1 MTDIFDKFDKE
12 IDVEGLAQ
20 DVKAAS
26 SNRSGDFP
34 EVPHGTYEVKLDT
47 LELVESKKGDPMVKC
62 WFRILTGEFKNNLI
76 FYYQLVTDGFRIH
89 LMNEF
94 LRDLETT
101 VDVEFK
107 SYKQYHQM
115 LMDIAEEMDDLG
127 FVLEYGENKKGFNTY
142 AVLEVFEI
150 ED

>member
-1 MTDIFDKFDKE
+1 MADIFDKFDKA
-12 IDVEGLAQ
+12 IDVKGLAN
-20 DVKAAS
+20 DVKEAAE
-26 SNRSGDFP
+26 NGGDFP
-34 EVPHGTYEVKLDT
+34 EVPLGKYEVKLDT

-62 WFRILTGEFKNNLI
+62 WFRILSGEFKNSLI

-94 LRDLETT
+94 LRDLETN

-115 LMDIAEEMDDLG
+115 LMDIAEEMDGLG

-142 AVLEVFEI
+142 KVEEVFEI